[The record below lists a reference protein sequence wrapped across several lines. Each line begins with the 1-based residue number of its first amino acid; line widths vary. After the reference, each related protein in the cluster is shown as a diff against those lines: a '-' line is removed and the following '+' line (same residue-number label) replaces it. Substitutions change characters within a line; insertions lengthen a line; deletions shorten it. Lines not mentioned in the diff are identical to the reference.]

1 VLIGAFAA
9 YICKMYHAPFE
20 RTLRFDFEFFMTFL
34 LPPIIFEAGYNMNVR
49 AFFGNLGPT
58 AFFAFI
64 GTFAST
70 FIVGGIVWYAG
81 QLGYCYPLGLLASLT
96 FGSLIS
102 ATDPVTV
109 LAVFSKLGVKVDLF
123 SMVFGESVLN
133 DAVAIV
139 LSRTLL
145 SFNEPGAAVDGPA
158 IKAAALS
165 FVIIFVGSSLI
176 GIFFG
181 CLASIVYKYL
191 GLRFHHAH
199 INMETSLTFVFP
211 WAAYYMTEALELS
224 GIVAILMAGITMALF
239 MRHSLSKAAASSTTA
254 VYKVIA
260 QIAETYVF
268 VYLGMAFVVF
278 PIFDHVDWP
287 LFGIAL
293 IACFIGRLHT
303 VVGSALTNC
312 LVKCDKRR
320 SISPQYTFL
329 LWFSGLRG
337 GVAFALA
344 SVSYGNNDFPNRC
357 GGLADVGPLTAEQA
371 AANGQECVVNDG
383 LVILQ
388 TTLLIAA
395 FTIFVFGGAI
405 TDVAIK
411 LKVLEDKSPAG
422 LRKAKSESHVGTS
435 DVWFRIDRVLTPFLS
450 VGKMDQRVADRDHV
464 YKVLSH
470 EHSTVADLDWYFRQ
484 ENEWALARML
494 EHITNVQS
502 RFRGI
507 LERKNKRMANGSSPT
522 KGQNYSA

>member
-1 VLIGAFAA
+1 MRGGAGPELGRSFRTAESLVGLSSLGCALHVGSDKSLKCTHRRVHSFSCLPARRCRFMRGSIVLVTLLVVHVLALKTSGPAVAVEEVNARGLHETEAEEVSQDPAYVVGILATALTFIVGYYVEHNHINWLPEAAIGVLIGAFAA

-199 INMETSLTFVFP
+199 INMETRCRIEP
-211 WAAYYMTEALELS
+211 APRA
-224 GIVAILMAGITMALF
+224 
-239 MRHSLSKAAASSTTA
+239 KAAPGPRCPVQPLSSS
-254 VYKVIA
+254 
-260 QIAETYVF
+260 
-268 VYLGMAFVVF
+268 L
-278 PIFDHVDWP
+278 P
-287 LFGIAL
+287 
-293 IACFIGRLHT
+293 R
-303 VVGSALTNC
+303 
-312 LVKCDKRR
+312 
-320 SISPQYTFL
+320 
-329 LWFSGLRG
+329 
-337 GVAFALA
+337 
-344 SVSYGNNDFPNRC
+344 
-357 GGLADVGPLTAEQA
+357 
-371 AANGQECVVNDG
+371 
-383 LVILQ
+383 
-388 TTLLIAA
+388 
-395 FTIFVFGGAI
+395 
-405 TDVAIK
+405 
-411 LKVLEDKSPAG
+411 PA
-422 LRKAKSESHVGTS
+422 
-435 DVWFRIDRVLTPFLS
+435 
-450 VGKMDQRVADRDHV
+450 
-464 YKVLSH
+464 
-470 EHSTVADLDWYFRQ
+470 
-484 ENEWALARML
+484 
-494 EHITNVQS
+494 
-502 RFRGI
+502 
-507 LERKNKRMANGSSPT
+507 
-522 KGQNYSA
+522 